1 MSMSSRFRRNRDR
14 DRPRRGVAAALRRWT
29 IPAIGALTPVGL
41 IVVNIAAFIVNHLDQ
56 FRWTISVLAFVSGLM
71 LNSWT
76 ALKIYRVARLRWP
89 NHPLL
94 EERNQEVVLVGGIAI
109 ITVIAFVTALF
120 CYQGLSNAKDL
131 PNSTTFITGVV
142 AILIPILL
150 QAIFGR
156 MERHEQRQAGGYTA
170 PPGSGFQLP
179 PPPPSSE
186 RWK

>member
-1 MSMSSRFRRNRDR
+1 MSSRFRRRA
-14 DRPRRGVAAALRRWT
+14 PREQAQQGVGAALRRWT

-56 FRWTISVLAFVSGLM
+56 FRWSISVLAFVSGLM

-89 NHPLL
+89 HHALL
-94 EERNQEVVLVGGIAI
+94 EERNQEVVLVGGIAV
-109 ITVIAFVTALF
+109 ITIIAFITALF

-150 QAIFGR
+150 QAIFSR
-156 MERHEQRQAGGYTA
+156 MERHEQQQRQATGYTVS
-170 PPGSGFQLP
+170 PGSGIQLP

>member
-1 MSMSSRFRRNRDR
+1 M
-14 DRPRRGVAAALRRWT
+14 GAALRRWT

-41 IVVNIAAFIVNHLDQ
+41 IIVNIAAFIVNNLQQ
-56 FRWTISVLAFVSGLM
+56 FRWTITVLAFVSGLM

-89 NHPLL
+89 EHPLL

-109 ITVIAFVTALF
+109 ITVIAFITALF
-120 CYQGLSNAKDL
+120 CYRGLSDARDL
-131 PNSTTFITGVV
+131 PNATTFITGVV

-156 MERHEQRQAGGYTA
+156 LTRHEQERADQLAA
-170 PPGSGFQLP
+170 PSTGGFQLP
-179 PPPPSSE
+179 PPPPSD
-186 RWK
+186 RWS